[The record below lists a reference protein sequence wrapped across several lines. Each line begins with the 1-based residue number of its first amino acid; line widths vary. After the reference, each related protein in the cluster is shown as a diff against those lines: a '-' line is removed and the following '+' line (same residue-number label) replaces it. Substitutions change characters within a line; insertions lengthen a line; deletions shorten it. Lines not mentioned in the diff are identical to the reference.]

1 MKKIILMIA
10 IVALA
15 RAAAQAQVLAF
26 QPGDLA
32 VLRAGDGL
40 VSLHHKQSPLFID
53 EFVPGVSNASP
64 VFTVPIATNGPGTI
78 FINGHAV
85 TEGMLSRSDDKRLL
99 AFAGYGGVNLLQIPG
114 TPSLLDIER
123 VFGTMDA
130 AGHEQT
136 IVYEKHSAD
145 VKMNPRGAATDGSN
159 NFWSC
164 GNAFGTA
171 YFNALPPDGLVIF
184 NGAPN
189 SRDAKII
196 NHVLYVTLND
206 EDATAAGLNAGIYS
220 FQDADGNPAPL
231 PKAATSSLA
240 LVVEARKP
248 YTRIAGFD
256 MNPQATVAYM
266 ADTDMGVE
274 KYVKTNGSWQF
285 AYNFSI
291 PQNISAA
298 DNHENGC
305 FGLAVNF
312 SGAAPVIY
320 ATTTEGYN
328 GCVNSN
334 RVVQIVDTNAMAT
347 VMTLAQSPSDRIAY
361 RGIDFTPENPSA
373 H

>member
-1 MKKIILMIA
+1 MKNMILTIA
-10 IVALA
+10 ALA
-15 RAAAQAQVLAF
+15 LAGAAAQAQGVPSF
-26 QPGDLA
+26 QPGRLA
-32 VLRAGDGL
+32 VMRAGDRM
-40 VSLHHKQSPLFID
+40 VSLHQKQSPLFID
-53 EFVPGVSNASP
+53 EFLPGAFNPSPTFTLRVP
-64 VFTVPIATNGPGTI
+64 TNGPQTI
-78 FINGHAV
+78 FINGHAA
-85 TEGMLSRSDDKRLL
+85 TEGMLSRSDDKHLL
-99 AFAGYGGVNLLQIPG
+99 AFAGYGGVNLLQVPG

-123 VFGTMDA
+123 VFGTVDA

-171 YFNALPPDGLVIF
+171 YFNAGPPSGLVIF
-184 NGAPN
+184 NGAPD

-206 EDATAAGLNAGIYS
+206 EDAAAANLNAGIYS
-220 FQDADGNPAPL
+220 FQDTDGNPAPL
-231 PKAATSSLA
+231 PKAPTSSLA
-240 LVVEARKP
+240 LVVAATSP
-248 YTRIAGFD
+248 YTKIAGFD
-256 MNPQATVAYM
+256 MNPQGTIAYM

-285 AYNFSI
+285 ACNFSI
-291 PQNISAA
+291 PQNISTA

-305 FGLAVNF
+305 FGLAVDF

-347 VMTLAQSPSDRIAY
+347 VTTLAQSPSDRIAY
-361 RGIDFTPENPSA
+361 RGIDFTPELQA